1 MIAAA
6 KKDASR
12 LGSLIRLNGTRLLIT
27 GLQPN
32 GEISV
37 RSVYVDIET
46 TIGATIAYGHSLE
59 DAIPALID
67 AWDKWHSVMLHPAN
81 RGLTSL

>member
-12 LGSLIRLNGTRLLIT
+12 LGTLIRLNGTRLPIT

-37 RSVYVDIET
+37 RSVYVGLET
-46 TIGATIAYGHSLE
+46 TIGATIAYGYSLE

-67 AWDKWHSVMLHPAN
+67 AWDNATAWTRRWMFDAPN
-81 RGLTSL
+81 